1 MRSPETTLVR
11 LAAAWTAVGLAGG
24 LGYRELTRAE
34 GFTGT
39 TQLAVVHTHALV
51 LGTVVLLGVLA
62 LQRLFDLA
70 SDRRYRWFVW
80 VWNASLAFTVA
91 GLTVKGILQVQGSA
105 AADSAAIAGFSG
117 LGHMGL
123 TAAFVLFFLALGAKV
138 KARETAT
145 ASSHA
150 PA

>member
-80 VWNASLAFTVA
+80 VWNVSLALTVA
-91 GLTVKGILQVQGSA
+91 GLTVKGTLQVTGSG
-105 AADSAAIAGFSG
+105 AADSAAVAGFSG
-117 LGHMGL
+117 LGHVGL
-123 TAAFVLFFLALGAKV
+123 TAAFALFFLTLGAKV
-138 KARETAT
+138 RARETTAAVATT
-145 ASSHA
+145 AS
-150 PA
+150 